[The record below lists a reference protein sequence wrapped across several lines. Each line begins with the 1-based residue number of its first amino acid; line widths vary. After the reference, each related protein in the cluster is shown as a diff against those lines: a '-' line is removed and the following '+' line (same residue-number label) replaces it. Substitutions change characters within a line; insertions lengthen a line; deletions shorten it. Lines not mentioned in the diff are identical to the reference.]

1 MNLTDVAFV
10 RQGDLSTLAIRPRFV
25 NDGRYH
31 IEWHYDGLW
40 IEQCPEGSF
49 IKSKDADGDD
59 TIFDIHQQQL
69 LEWSNFQLK
78 NYAVWDNKDAANYTY
93 EMRVRHRDEDEWIS
107 PDRCF
112 IGNVNSDVMLNIS
125 EVYENIYINR
135 NLRPSEVLD
144 RYGILQVILPQGVD
158 DKLRTEILAYWK
170 KRVLKHL
177 TGNYLLND
185 RAYAS
190 TVKDSLNVFYNM
202 K

>member
-1 MNLTDVAFV
+1 
-10 RQGDLSTLAIRPRFV
+10 
-25 NDGRYH
+25 
-31 IEWHYDGLW
+31 
-40 IEQCPEGSF
+40 
-49 IKSKDADGDD
+49 
-59 TIFDIHQQQL
+59 
-69 LEWSNFQLK
+69 
-78 NYAVWDNKDAANYTY
+78 
-93 EMRVRHRDEDEWIS
+93 MRVRHRDEDEWIS

-112 IGNVNSDVMLNIS
+112 KGNVNSDVMLNIS
-125 EVYENIYINR
+125 EIYENLYINR

-185 RAYAS
+185 RAYDSA
-190 TVKDSLNVFYNM
+190 VKDSLNVFYNM